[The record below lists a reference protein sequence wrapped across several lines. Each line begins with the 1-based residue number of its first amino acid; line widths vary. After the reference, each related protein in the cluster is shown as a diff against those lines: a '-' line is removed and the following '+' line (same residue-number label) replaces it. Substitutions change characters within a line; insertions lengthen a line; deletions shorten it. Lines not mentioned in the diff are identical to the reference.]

1 MKYWLAKTEPE
12 EYGWDDLSSSSE
24 AVWDGV
30 RNYTARNNMQAMKV
44 GDQVLIYHSGKN
56 PEIVGVAEVTKE
68 QYQDPKD
75 DTGKWCAIK
84 LKALNPLKI
93 PVSLSYIKGEPLFE
107 NSSLVKI
114 SRLSIHQLSQEEY
127 LHILKK
133 SQSL

>member
-1 MKYWLAKTEPE
+1 MDYWLAKTEPK
-12 EYGWDDLSSSSE
+12 EYGWDDLSSSND

-68 QYQDPKD
+68 HYPDPKD

-127 LHILKK
+127 AHILKK